1 MHARHMRIVDA
12 CCGIGRWATKDK
24 ITPSEPAEILAIMDS
39 CGVDSALV
47 FSNLI
52 FYNAWAPDAN
62 RLAAE
67 TAAVAPDRFVPAFV
81 LAPRPYK
88 ESVTPDDFAV
98 AMKQAQAKAAWL
110 FPAHQQ
116 HGVALWLIGD
126 LLSMC
131 VQKRI
136 PLFLPADNVSPDQI
150 HDICRGFPK
159 LRLIL
164 ANLGYRSDNWLYPLL
179 KLHSELRVCL
189 GPTYIPPLGPEQFV
203 RHFGAKRMI
212 FGSGLP
218 QFAPGGLIAHV
229 MYSRLKEAEKQQILA
244 ANIETLMKEVRL

>member
-1 MHARHMRIVDA
+1 MRIVDA
-12 CCGIGRWATKDK
+12 YCGIGPWAAKDK
-24 ITPSEPAEILAIMDS
+24 ITPCEPAEILAIMDS
-39 CGVDSALV
+39 CGVGSAIV
-47 FSNLI
+47 FGNPI
-52 FYNAWAPDAN
+52 ACNAWAPDAN

-67 TAAVAPDRFVPAFV
+67 TAAALPDRFIPAFV
-81 LAPRPYK
+81 LAPRPYN
-88 ESVTPDDFAV
+88 ESVTTADFAV

-110 FPAHQQ
+110 CPAHQQ
-116 HGVALWLIGD
+116 HGVSLWLIGD

-179 KLHSELRVCL
+179 KLHGELRVCL

-203 RHFGAKRMI
+203 RHFGAERMI

-229 MYSRLKEAEKQQILA
+229 IYSRLNDADKQKILA
-244 ANIETLMKEVRL
+244 GNIETLIKQVRL